1 MTLADA
7 LTFDFADEARRT
19 RAVLEVVPKDRFGWR
34 PHEKSMTLG
43 ELAGHLAQMPTWV
56 RLYLNEGV
64 DLDKLADD
72 RDPFVPS
79 TRESLLKTFDENV
92 ALFQS
97 TMATMDD
104 DFLEATW
111 TMRSGERV
119 LHRAPR
125 HKSLQRIL
133 IHHAIH
139 HRGQLTVYL
148 RLLEVPLPAT
158 YGPSADSPV

>member
-1 MTLADA
+1 MTLADD
-7 LTFDFADEARRT
+7 LTAVFTDEARRT
-19 RAVLEVVPKDRFGWR
+19 RNVLEVVPKDRFGWR

-56 RLYLNEGV
+56 RMYLSDGV
-64 DLDKLADD
+64 DLDKLAED
-72 RDPFVPS
+72 RDPFVPR
-79 TRESLLKTFDENV
+79 TREALLKTFDESV

-97 TMATMDD
+97 TLATMDD

-125 HKSLQRIL
+125 HESLRRIL

-158 YGPSADSPV
+158 YGPSADNQV